1 MKLVLAV
8 VNNDESAILSSA
20 LTKEGFST
28 TKLATTGGFLR
39 AGNTTFLI
47 GVEDDKV
54 DAVIDIISK
63 YSRQRTQTMPDPSVY
78 GMGMYTNYPVEIKIG
93 GATVFVVDVEKF
105 VKL

>member
-1 MKLVLAV
+1 MKLIFAIVGSDDSHAV
-8 VNNDESAILSSA
+8 STA
-20 LTKEGFST
+20 LTRSGYSV

-47 GVEDDKV
+47 GVEDEKV
-54 DAVIDIISK
+54 DTVIDIIST

-78 GMGMYTNYPVEIKIG
+78 GMGMYANYPVEIKIG

-105 VKL
+105 IKL